1 MTRQAKQ
8 PPIEP
13 LYMSVAQY
21 AAHIAVSTR
30 TVKRRIA
37 ANHIPSL
44 HIGRRRVIPWRQADR
59 ILTERLVREEREIH
73 RNPLRK
79 SLKEVQAPAEVPLSR
94 LSAIAF
100 RTGDFIVR
108 DSGHEGTQDAV

>member
-1 MTRQAKQ
+1 MSGRPTQ
-8 PPIEP
+8 PPIDP

-37 ANHIPSL
+37 ANHIPSV

-59 ILTERLVREEREIH
+59 VLTERLIREEREIH
-73 RNPLRK
+73 RNPLRMT
-79 SLKEVQAPAEVPLSR
+79 LTETPAPTEIPLSR
-94 LSAIAF
+94 LSEIAF
-100 RTGDFIVR
+100 RTGDFIVCDTR
-108 DSGHEGTQDAV
+108 HEGTTG

>member
-1 MTRQAKQ
+1 MSAPKQ
-8 PPIEP
+8 PPVEP

-21 AAHIAVSTR
+21 AAHLAVSTR

-44 HIGRRRVIPWRQADR
+44 HIGRRRLIPWRQADR
-59 ILTERLVREEREIH
+59 VLTERLVREEREVH

-79 SLKEVQAPAEVPLSR
+79 SLQPAPAPPEVPLSR
-94 LSAIAF
+94 LSEIAF
-100 RTGDFIVR
+100 RSGDFIVR
-108 DSGHEGTQDAV
+108 DRGHEGTHDAV